1 MPWQRTSGHREE
13 ERQPEGEAAEGEDDW
28 IPVRWPEEED
38 KSKEG
43 RLEKT
48 SAAMDGWMHWRRN
61 LTAKG
66 RRKRGLLRE
75 EFWYTEIENMVDA
88 VSSSSSRRSHA
99 RCTGR
104 AAAGQRCSGRLVHGR
119 AGTPAQAQ
127 QAQHVGAGRVQGA
140 SAAQAAEASPG
151 SSASSYID
159 SSTVSSFLPFSHIY
173 LFPTTVL

>member
-13 ERQPEGEAAEGEDDW
+13 ESQPEGEAAQGEDDW

-66 RRKRGLLRE
+66 RRKCGLLRE
-75 EFWYTEIENMVDA
+75 EFWYTQIENMVD
-88 VSSSSSRRSHA
+88 VTRNNYVLPPSKIFF
-99 RCTGR
+99 
-104 AAAGQRCSGRLVHGR
+104 
-119 AGTPAQAQ
+119 
-127 QAQHVGAGRVQGA
+127 
-140 SAAQAAEASPG
+140 SP
-151 SSASSYID
+151 
-159 SSTVSSFLPFSHIY
+159 FF
-173 LFPTTVL
+173 

>member
-13 ERQPEGEAAEGEDDW
+13 ESQPEGEAAQGEDDW

-75 EFWYTEIENMVDA
+75 EFWYTQIENMVD
-88 VSSSSSRRSHA
+88 VTRNNYVLPPSKIFF
-99 RCTGR
+99 
-104 AAAGQRCSGRLVHGR
+104 
-119 AGTPAQAQ
+119 
-127 QAQHVGAGRVQGA
+127 
-140 SAAQAAEASPG
+140 SPFFE
-151 SSASSYID
+151 IQEK
-159 SSTVSSFLPFSHIY
+159 II
-173 LFPTTVL
+173 

>member
-1 MPWQRTSGHREE
+1 MQARNIWISCLWTKEQGPWDRGNRVLTYRNRGNRKELRRHGGAQRSLGCSCREQAPEKRLPWQRTSGHREE
-13 ERQPEGEAAEGEDDW
+13 ESQPEGEAAQGEDDW

-75 EFWYTEIENMVDA
+75 EFWYTEIENMVDIHKILG
-88 VSSSSSRRSHA
+88 SSK
-99 RCTGR
+99 
-104 AAAGQRCSGRLVHGR
+104 
-119 AGTPAQAQ
+119 
-127 QAQHVGAGRVQGA
+127 
-140 SAAQAAEASPG
+140 PG
-151 SSASSYID
+151 SLHKTAYQI
-159 SSTVSSFLPFSHIY
+159 LHKHP
-173 LFPTTVL
+173 